1 MEKVIDFDQWIA
13 NYTPPVIEFVAVY
26 DPYTGAVTSVGPSHA
41 FESAEYK
48 IVIDSTIAE
57 EIINAEIQIHHCF
70 VDINSKELEIAEVRN
85 MFKIDDMLHRVISV
99 EYSEIK
105 NVDVYITY
113 KVKNKTLTIELA
125 KELGGTKKSSGKI
138 NKRNI
143 IWDGTTKMDF
153 MITDYNDPNVLF
165 EMFSVTINELVGQ
178 SKIIKDIDYD
188 KFSVYTRRLFKNYV
202 IEYK

>member
-13 NYTPPVIEFVAVY
+13 DYTPPVIEFVAVY

-70 VDINSKELEIAEVRN
+70 VDINSKELEIAEIRN
-85 MFKIDDMLHRVISV
+85 VFKIDDMLHRVISV
-99 EYSEIK
+99 DYSEIK
-105 NVDVYITY
+105 NADIYITY
-113 KVKNKTLTIELA
+113 KAKNKTLTVELS
-125 KELGGTKKSSGKI
+125 KELGGTKKTPGKVK
-138 NKRNI
+138 KRNI

-165 EMFSVTINELVGQ
+165 EIFSVTINELVGQ

>member
-1 MEKVIDFDQWIA
+1 MEEVIDFDQWIT

-70 VDINSKELEIAEVRN
+70 VDINSKELE
-85 MFKIDDMLHRVISV
+85 
-99 EYSEIK
+99 
-105 NVDVYITY
+105 DVYITY